1 MSQPSEDRIVS
12 DAREWLRGHL
22 SGYIRFDGERTPIRI
37 VVAPDGSIVT
47 PVMVAML
54 ISTDVV
60 LELPNDDDES
70 MHLMVTLEKF
80 DEHGPH
86 GALADRWRIYHGDPP
101 DVNWA
106 RCTVDAVRFAGY
118 FVDGEA
124 LMAPNPLAAGEAA
137 ACRTINQADRT
148 VLAAAARA
156 CGGHELADPRV
167 VGIDA
172 GGCDIRSDFGVVRVS
187 WPEPIGD
194 ASEASAALAR
204 VAGQQA

>member
-1 MSQPSEDRIVS
+1 MSQANEDRIVS

-37 VVAPDGSIVT
+37 VVAPDGSIVA

-60 LELPNDDDES
+60 LELPDDDEES

-80 DEHGPH
+80 DENGPQ
-86 GALADRWRIYHGDPP
+86 GASADRWRIYHGDPP
-101 DVNWA
+101 DVNWG

-118 FVDGEA
+118 FVDGDA
-124 LMAPNPLAAGEAA
+124 LMAPNQLAAGEAA
-137 ACRTINQADRT
+137 ACREINRGDRS

-172 GGCDIRSDFGVVRVS
+172 GGCDIRSDFGVVRVQ
-187 WPEPIGD
+187 WPEPIAD
-194 ASEASAALAR
+194 ASQAAAALAR
-204 VAGQQA
+204 VAAQRA

>member
-22 SGYIRFDGERTPIRI
+22 SGYIRFDGERTPVRI

-70 MHLMVTLEKF
+70 I
-80 DEHGPH
+80 
-86 GALADRWRIYHGDPP
+86 ADRWRIYHGDPP

-118 FVDGEA
+118 FVDGDA
-124 LMAPNPLAAGEAA
+124 LMAPNSLAAGEAA

-172 GGCDIRSDFGVVRVS
+172 GGCDVRSDFGVVRVS
-187 WPEPIGD
+187 WPEPISD

>member
-1 MSQPSEDRIVS
+1 MSE
-12 DAREWLRGHL
+12 AREWLRGHL

-37 VVAPDGSIVT
+37 VVAPDGSIVA

-80 DEHGPH
+80 DENGPH
-86 GALADRWRIYHGDPP
+86 GAASDRWRIYHGDPP

-118 FVDGEA
+118 FVDGDA

-137 ACRTINQADRT
+137 ACRDINRGDRA
-148 VLAAAARA
+148 VLARAART

-167 VGIDA
+167 VGIDP
-172 GGCDIRSDFGVVRVS
+172 GGCDIRSDFGVVRVP
-187 WPEPIGD
+187 WAEPISD
-194 ASEASAALAR
+194 ATQAADALAR
-204 VAGQQA
+204 VARPRA

>member
-1 MSQPSEDRIVS
+1 MSQPSEDRIVL

-37 VVAPDGSIVT
+37 VVGPDGSIVT
-47 PVMVAML
+47 PAMVAML

-118 FVDGEA
+118 FVDGDA

-137 ACRTINQADRT
+137 ACRTINQGDRS

-156 CGGHELADPRV
+156 RGGHELADPRV
-167 VGIDA
+167 VGIDP

-187 WPEPIGD
+187 WPEPISD
-194 ASEASAALAR
+194 ASEAPAALAR

>member
-1 MSQPSEDRIVS
+1 VSHPSEDRIVS

-37 VVAPDGSIVT
+37 VIAPDGSIVT
-47 PVMVAML
+47 PAMVAML

-80 DEHGPH
+80 DENGSH

-118 FVDGEA
+118 FVDGDA

-137 ACRTINQADRT
+137 ACREINRGDRAT
-148 VLAAAARA
+148 LAAAARA

-167 VGIDA
+167 VGIDP
-172 GGCDIRSDFGVVRVS
+172 GGCDIRSDFGVVRVA
-187 WPEPIGD
+187 WPEPIND
-194 ASEASAALAR
+194 ASEAPAALAR
-204 VAGQQA
+204 VAGQRA

>member
-1 MSQPSEDRIVS
+1 MS

-22 SGYIRFDGERTPIRI
+22 SGFIRFDGERTAIRI
-37 VVAPDGSIVT
+37 IVAPDGSIIA

-80 DEHGPH
+80 DEHGPQ
-86 GALADRWRIYHGDPP
+86 GGWSDRWRIYHGDPP

-118 FVDGEA
+118 FVDGDA

-137 ACRTINQADRT
+137 ACKAINGGDRA
-148 VLAAAARA
+148 VLVSAARA
-156 CGGHELADPRV
+156 RGGHDLADPRV
-167 VGIDA
+167 VGIDP
-172 GGCDIRSDFGVVRVS
+172 GGCDIRSDFGVIRVA
-187 WPEPIGD
+187 WAEPLSD
-194 ASEASAALAR
+194 ASHAAAALAR
-204 VAGQQA
+204 VAGGRT

>member
-1 MSQPSEDRIVS
+1 VSQSREDRILS

-22 SGYIRFDGERTPIRI
+22 SGYIRFDGERTPVRI
-37 VVAPDGSIVT
+37 VVAPDGSIVM
-47 PVMVAML
+47 PAMVAML

-80 DEHGPH
+80 AEQGPH

-118 FVDGEA
+118 FVDGDA
-124 LMAPNPLAAGEAA
+124 LMVPNPLAAGEAA
-137 ACRTINQADRT
+137 ACSAINRGDRS
-148 VLAAAARA
+148 VAAAAARA

-167 VGIDA
+167 VGIDP
-172 GGCDIRSDFGVVRVS
+172 GGCDIRSDFGVVRVT
-187 WPEPIGD
+187 WPEPVSD
-194 ASEASAALAR
+194 AAHAIAALAR